1 MGDVARAQRTRSTIQ
16 NHTENLV
23 KVANVKAKK
32 AYKRDEGLTV
42 DEGIHHLNL
51 TEGVAIGR
59 RVETKE
65 EDDDDVRPYKQHGK
79 SGYEVKEYD
88 TKEYDT
94 GEYETSEYK
103 SVYD

>member
-1 MGDVARAQRTRSTIQ
+1 MSCWV
-16 NHTENLV
+16 V
-23 KVANVKAKK
+23 
-32 AYKRDEGLTV
+32 
-42 DEGIHHLNL
+42 
-51 TEGVAIGR
+51 
-59 RVETKE
+59 TKE
-65 EDDDDVRPYKQHGK
+65 EDDDVRPYKQHGK